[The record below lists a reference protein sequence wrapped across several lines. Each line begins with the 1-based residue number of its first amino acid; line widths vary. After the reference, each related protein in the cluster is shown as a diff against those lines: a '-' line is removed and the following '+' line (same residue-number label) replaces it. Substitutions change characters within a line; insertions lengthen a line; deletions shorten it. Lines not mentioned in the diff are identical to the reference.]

1 MKPAR
6 AREPHL
12 RSSRRAQPPREK
24 VAAPSCDL
32 QAELATF
39 PRTDPRRSNTG
50 RLTGWTLR
58 HGCPARKG
66 RREPVPFR
74 KVAERVVSS
83 KI

>member
-39 PRTDPRRSNTG
+39 PRTDPSSFED
-50 RLTGWTLR
+50 RLADRLDT
-58 HGCPARKG
+58 PARLSGKEG
-66 RREPVPFR
+66 T
-74 KVAERVVSS
+74 A
-83 KI
+83 